1 MARVF
6 LSIGS
11 NMGDKRAYLDQAVE
25 RLGQHDQIQ
34 VQAQSSYYETDP
46 VGYTEQDL
54 FLNIGLELDTMLK
67 PEDLLSVCQAIELDL
82 HRERLIRWGPRTVD
96 IDIIFYDD
104 LSMSTEDL
112 ILPHPRALE
121 RGFVMWPIYEIAG
134 DLIVQGRPIKE
145 LIQDLPA
152 EGIRKL

>member
-1 MARVF
+1 VARVF